1 MLTILSI
8 IGLLLIIIAVI
19 VLEKNGFIRFKPEET
34 KDKVTFSKKD
44 KDVIDLISQLADLR
58 NKLEQ

>member
-8 IGLLLIIIAVI
+8 IGLLLIIIAVV
-19 VLEKNGFIRFKPEET
+19 VLESIGFIRFKPEET
-34 KDKVTFSKKD
+34 NDKVIFSKKD
-44 KDVIDLISQLADLR
+44 KDIIDLVSQLADLR